1 MCIRDRAYD
10 YPNPRRD
17 GYVEDITYNDGT
29 VKRTILDTGEVLY
42 LSEQEPEFDL
52 LKEFKKGV

>member
-1 MCIRDRAYD
+1 MAYD

-29 VKRTILDTGEVLY
+29 VKRTVLDTGEVLY
-42 LSEQEPEFDL
+42 LSEQQPEFDL